1 MSAREGKRVTEV
13 GDTEEEIM
21 GDRDRGRKRDNA
33 RQRGRW
39 GGIRVNESEVKRGA
53 GGRASQRESVS
64 QSLYVTEDDGV

>member
-39 GGIRVNESEVKRGA
+39 GASE
-53 GGRASQRESVS
+53 
-64 QSLYVTEDDGV
+64 